1 MWPGLK
7 LKHANY
13 YKTVSNYLLTFDE
26 NKRTQLMMHEMV
38 HCLFNLDHVDDDT
51 HFMSPYMGDI
61 PQETYE
67 QQVKELLLIMCSK

>member
-1 MWPGLK
+1 MLNV
-7 LKHANY
+7 L
-13 YKTVSNYLLTFDE
+13 E
-26 NKRTQLMMHEMV
+26 MMHEMV